1 MNITADLIKSILTQA
16 GDAITCKNLRTE
28 SASECGCDI
37 IIRFED
43 DTDYTISIYYTPE
56 IDLIAIGAINSLGS
70 YRLCTRVRYPSILE
84 HDILSEYLIH
94 TVITLELE
102 HEVENMI
109 DTVED

>member
-16 GDAITCKNLRTE
+16 GEAITCKNLHTE

-43 DTDYTISIYYTPE
+43 DTDNTISIYYTPE
-56 IDLIAIGAINSLGS
+56 IDLIAIGVINSSGS
-70 YRLCTRVRYPSILE
+70 YRLYTRIRYPSMLE
-84 HDILSEYLIH
+84 HDILSEYLVH

-102 HEVENMI
+102 LELTHDMK
-109 DTVED
+109 ED

>member
-16 GDAITCKNLRTE
+16 DGAITCKNLRTE
-28 SASECGCDI
+28 SASECGCDS

-56 IDLIAIGAINSLGS
+56 IDLIAIGVINSSGS
-70 YRLCTRVRYPSILE
+70 YRLYTRIRHPSMLE
-84 HDILSEYLIH
+84 HDILSNYLIH

-102 HEVENMI
+102 LELTHDMK
-109 DTVED
+109 ED